1 SGILGKVTTAI
12 AERKI
17 NIRAGNFGPAS
28 LNGNINANLASEGVG
43 YNKMV
48 LEVTGLKQLE
58 QAMGAIRQLKEVI
71 RVSRS

>member
-1 SGILGKVTTAI
+1 M
-12 AERKI
+12 
-17 NIRAGNFGPAS
+17 
-28 LNGNINANLASEGVG
+28 NGNINANLASEGVG
-43 YNKMV
+43 YNKMT